1 MMDPPRL
8 ESAEAV
14 KECIQAGIIPI
25 MITGDHKVTAQII
38 AKELV
43 FNQGFTSC

>member
-14 KECIQAGIIPI
+14 KECMQAGIIPI
-25 MITGDHKVTAQII
+25 MITGDHKVTATAI
-38 AKELV
+38 AKKNWY
-43 FNQGFTSC
+43 FN